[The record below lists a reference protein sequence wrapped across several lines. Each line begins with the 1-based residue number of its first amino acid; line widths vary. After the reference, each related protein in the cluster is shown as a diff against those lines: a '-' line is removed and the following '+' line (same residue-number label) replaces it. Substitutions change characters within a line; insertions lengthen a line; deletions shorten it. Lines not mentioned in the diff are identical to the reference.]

1 MNKIKNHTGNI
12 YLLPG
17 LLLLI
22 LAGAG
27 SVIPVLPTVPF
38 ILAASWCLAK
48 SSPVLGNRMKES
60 SFYKAVESRFSFRDG
75 ITCRDK
81 IRILLP
87 VLLMLFILYIATES
101 LIARSVIA
109 AAAIIK
115 VIFFICIK
123 SRK

>member
-1 MNKIKNHTGNI
+1 VNKIKNSTANI

-17 LLLLI
+17 LFLLI

-48 SSPVLGNRMKES
+48 SSPALQERMKES
-60 SFYKAVESRFSFRDG
+60 RFYK
-75 ITCRDK
+75 
-81 IRILLP
+81 
-87 VLLMLFILYIATES
+87 ATES

-123 SRK
+123 TRK